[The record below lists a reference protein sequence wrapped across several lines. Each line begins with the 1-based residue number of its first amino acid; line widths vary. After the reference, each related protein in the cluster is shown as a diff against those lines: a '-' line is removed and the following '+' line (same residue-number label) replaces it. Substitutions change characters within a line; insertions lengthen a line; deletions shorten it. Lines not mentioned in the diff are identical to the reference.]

1 MTSVK
6 QANESYEYGGHDYE
20 TVAVSQT
27 DQVLGG
33 VGAKG
38 DFLTRLILNN
48 ITVATA
54 DVTLT
59 DGATAIVIQTGASA
73 PLGPVVVEIG
83 ARAVT
88 GPWKVT
94 TGAGVTVVAVGQFS
108 A

>member
-1 MTSVK
+1 MSQK
-6 QANESYEYGGHDYE
+6 QSNTPVEIGGSDYE

-33 VGAKG
+33 VGAQG
-38 DFLTRLILNN
+38 DFLARLILNN

-54 DVTLT
+54 GVTLT
-59 DGATAIVIQTGASA
+59 DGTTAIVIQTAASA
-73 PLGPVVVEIG
+73 PLGPVVVEVG
-83 ARAVT
+83 ARAKV

-94 TGAGVTVVAVGQFS
+94 TGAGVTAIAVGQFS